1 MIRFDHPQ
9 LLALCLIPFVL
20 AVARKFGLRSLRQGL
35 ALPLDIWGARPTP
48 DAPALWRLLM
58 FLSYAGFL
66 VAWLALSVAAAG
78 PVRIERSRPMQRSD
92 ADLIF
97 VVDASPSMAAM
108 DMRPTRLD
116 AALEMI
122 RSFMADADGAG
133 GASVGVVAFGAGAIL
148 LCPPTP
154 DHQIVLDRLGV
165 VKPGMLGDG
174 TAIGQGLAT
183 AYRHL
188 SAGFGRRKFI
198 VLLTD
203 GEDNVGVVHPVDA
216 ASAFAAAGMGMLVL
230 GLGSSG
236 DAPIEY
242 LDPST
247 GERLVGAYRSGFD
260 DRALEAIATA
270 GGGSYVRAADAV
282 AIGRALSRLGSASL
296 QRAEQPTQLDTA
308 LRIPLGQYFALIAAI
323 AMALAWTIRRVV
335 LGGLA

>member
-1 MIRFDHPQ
+1 MIRFDHPL
-9 LLALCLIPFVL
+9 LLALCLVPLGL
-20 AVARKFGLRSLRQGL
+20 ALAGKYGLGPHSKGL
-35 ALPLDIWGARPTP
+35 ALPLDVWGARPTP
-48 DAPALWRLLM
+48 DAPSVLRLLL
-58 FLSYAGFL
+58 FISYAGF
-66 VAWLALSVAAAG
+66 VFAWLALSVAAAG

-92 ADLIF
+92 ADIMF
-97 VVDASPSMAAM
+97 VIDASPSMAAM

-116 AALEMI
+116 AALEMV

-133 GASVGVVAFGAGAIL
+133 GASIGVVAFGAGAIL
-148 LCPPTP
+148 VCPPTP
-154 DHQIVLDRLGV
+154 DHQIILDRLGV
-165 VKPGMLGDG
+165 IKPGMLGDG

-188 SAGFGRRKFI
+188 SAGYGRRKFL

-203 GEDNVGVVHPVDA
+203 GEDNVGVVHPLDA

-242 LDPST
+242 LDPAT

-260 DRALEAIATA
+260 DGALDAIAAA
-270 GGGSYVRAADAV
+270 GGGSYLRAVDAG
-282 AIGRALSRLGSASL
+282 AIGRALSRLGNASL
-296 QRAEQPTQLDTA
+296 QRGDSAVQLDTY
-308 LRIPLGQYFALIAAI
+308 LRVPLGRFFAMAASL

>member
-1 MIRFDHPQ
+1 MIRFDHP
-9 LLALCLIPFVL
+9 LLLVLCLVPFGLVL
-20 AVARKFGLRSLRQGL
+20 ARRSRLRTYRKGL
-35 ALPLDIWGARPTP
+35 ALPLDFWGARPTP
-48 DAPALWRLLM
+48 EAPAAVRLLLL
-58 FLSYAGFL
+58 LSYAGFL
-66 VAWLALSVAAAG
+66 IAWQALSVAAAG
-78 PVRIERSRPMQRSD
+78 PVRIEHSRPMQRSD
-92 ADLIF
+92 ADIMF

-108 DMRPTRLD
+108 DMKPTRLD
-116 AALEMI
+116 AALEMV
-122 RSFMADADGAG
+122 RSFMANADGAG

-154 DHQIVLDRLGV
+154 DHLVVLDRLSV

-188 SAGFGRRKFI
+188 TAGYGRRKYT

-216 ASAFAAAGMGMLVL
+216 ASAFAAAGVGMLVL

-242 LDPST
+242 LDPAT
-247 GERLVGAYRSGFD
+247 GERLIGAYRSGFD

-270 GGGSYVRAADAV
+270 GGGTYIRAADAG
-282 AIGRALSRLGSASL
+282 AIGKALSRLGNASL
-296 QRAEQPTQLDTA
+296 QRADSPTQLDTA
-308 LRIPLGQYFALIAAI
+308 LRIPLGRFFALAAAF
-323 AMALAWTIRRVV
+323 AMAVAWTIRRAV

>member
-1 MIRFDHPQ
+1 MIHFDHP
-9 LLALCLIPFVL
+9 LFLALCLVP
-20 AVARKFGLRSLRQGL
+20 FGLGLVRRSRLAPSRRGL
-35 ALPLDIWGARPTP
+35 ALPLDFWGARPSP
-48 DAPALWRLLM
+48 DAPAVWRLLL
-58 FLSYAGFL
+58 FLSHGGFL

-78 PVRIERSRPMQRSD
+78 PVRVEPSRPMQRSD
-92 ADLIF
+92 ADIMF
-97 VVDASPSMAAM
+97 VIDASPSMAAM
-108 DMRPTRLD
+108 DMKPTRLD
-116 AALEMI
+116 AALQMV
-122 RSFMADADGAG
+122 RTFMADADGAG
-133 GASVGVVAFGAGAIL
+133 GASVGVVSFGAGAIL

-154 DHQIVLDRLGV
+154 DHQIVLDRLAV

-188 SAGFGRRKFI
+188 SAGYGRRKYL

-216 ASAFAAAGMGMLVL
+216 ASAFAAAGVGMLVL

-242 LDPST
+242 IDPAT

-260 DRALEAIATA
+260 DRTLEAIAAA
-270 GGGSYVRAADAV
+270 GGGSYVRAADAQ
-282 AIGRALSRLGSASL
+282 AIGRALARLGKARLEQAESPVL
-296 QRAEQPTQLDTA
+296 QDMAVRV
-308 LRIPLGQYFALIAAI
+308 PLGRFFALAAAY
-323 AMALAWTIRRVV
+323 AMALAWTIRRLV

>member
-1 MIRFDHPQ
+1 MIRFDHPVI
-9 LLALCLIPFVL
+9 LALGLIPFGL
-20 AVARKFGLRSLRQGL
+20 WVARKFSLGSHRYGL
-35 ALPLDIWGARPTP
+35 ALPLDIWGSRPTT
-48 DAPALWRLLM
+48 DAPTIWRFLL
-58 FLSYAGFL
+58 FLSHAGFII
-66 VAWLALSVAAAG
+66 AWLALSVAAAG
-78 PVRIERSRPMQRSD
+78 PVRIEHSRPMQRSD
-92 ADLIF
+92 ADIMF

-108 DMRPTRLD
+108 DMRPTRLE
-116 AALEMI
+116 AALEMV
-122 RSFMADADGAG
+122 RGFMADADGAG

-188 SAGFGRRKFI
+188 SAGYGRRKFI

-230 GLGSSG
+230 GLGSTG

-242 LDPST
+242 IDPAT

-260 DRALEAIATA
+260 DRALEAIAAA
-270 GGGSYVRAADAV
+270 GGGSYVRAADAG

-296 QRAEQPTQLDTA
+296 QRAENPTQLDRA
-308 LRIPLGQYFALIAAI
+308 LRIPLGHFFALIAAV
-323 AMALAWTIRRVV
+323 AMALAWTLRRLV

>member
-1 MIRFDHPQ
+1 M
-9 LLALCLIPFVL
+9 
-20 AVARKFGLRSLRQGL
+20 
-35 ALPLDIWGARPTP
+35 ALPLDIWGFRPTP
-48 DAPALWRLLM
+48 DAPTAVRLLL

-66 VAWLALSVAAAG
+66 FAWLALSVAAAG
-78 PVRIERSRPMQRSD
+78 PVRIERSKPLQRSD
-92 ADLIF
+92 ADIMF

-108 DMRPTRLD
+108 DMRPNRLD
-116 AALEMI
+116 AALGMI

-133 GASVGVVAFGAGAIL
+133 GASIGVVAFGAGAIL

-154 DHQIVLDRLGV
+154 DHQTVLDRLGV

-188 SAGFGRRKFI
+188 SAGYGRRKFM

-216 ASAFAAAGMGMLVL
+216 AAAFAAAGMGVLVL
-230 GLGSSG
+230 GIGSSG

-242 LDPST
+242 VDPAT

-270 GGGSYVRAADAV
+270 GGGTYVRAADAG
-282 AIGRALSRLGSASL
+282 AIGRALSRLGNASL
-296 QRAEQPTQLDTA
+296 QRAETPTQLDTA
-308 LRIPLGQYFALIAAI
+308 LRIPLGRYLALAAAL
-323 AMALAWTIRRVV
+323 AMALAWTIRRLL

>member
-1 MIRFDHPQ
+1 MMRFDHP
-9 LLALCLIPFVL
+9 LFLVLCLVP
-20 AVARKFGLRSLRQGL
+20 FGLVLSRRCRFRSGRRGL
-35 ALPLDIWGARPTP
+35 ALPLDFWDSRPTP
-48 DAPALWRLLM
+48 DAPAVWRLLL
-58 FLSYAGFL
+58 FLSNVGFL
-66 VAWLALSVAAAG
+66 AAWMALSVAAAG
-78 PVRIERSRPMQRSD
+78 PVRVQHSRPMQRSD
-92 ADLIF
+92 ADIMF

-108 DMRPTRLD
+108 DMKPTRLD
-116 AALEMI
+116 AALDMV
-122 RSFMADADGAG
+122 RNFMANADGAG

-154 DHQIVLDRLGV
+154 DHQTVLDRLGV

-188 SAGFGRRKFI
+188 SAGYGRRKFM

-216 ASAFAAAGMGMLVL
+216 ASAFAAAGMNMLVL

-242 LDPST
+242 IDPAS

-260 DRALEAIATA
+260 DRALEVIAAA
-270 GGGSYVRAADAV
+270 GGGIYVRAVDTG
-282 AIGRALSRLGSASL
+282 AIGRALARLGNAKLAKADGST
-296 QRAEQPTQLDTA
+296 QRDTT
-308 LRIPLGQYFALIAAI
+308 LRIPLGSYFALAAAF

>member
-1 MIRFDHPQ
+1 MIRFDHP
-9 LLALCLIPFVL
+9 LLLILCLAP
-20 AVARKFGLRSLRQGL
+20 FGLVLTKKFSLRSSRNGL
-35 ALPLDIWGARPTP
+35 ALPLDIWGARPSP
-48 DAPALWRLLM
+48 EAPAVWRLLL
-58 FLSYAGFL
+58 FLSYLGFFI
-66 VAWLALSVAAAG
+66 AWLALAVAAAG

-92 ADLIF
+92 ADLMF

-116 AALEMI
+116 AALEMV

-133 GASVGVVAFGAGAIL
+133 GASVGIVAFGAGAIL

-188 SAGFGRRKFI
+188 SYGYGRRKFI

-242 LDPST
+242 LDPAT
-247 GERLVGAYRSGFD
+247 GERLVGAYRSSFD
-260 DRALEAIATA
+260 DQALEAIATA
-270 GGGSYVRAADAV
+270 GGGTYVRAADAG

-296 QRAEQPTQLDTA
+296 QRADRPTQLDTA
-308 LRIPLGQYFALIAAI
+308 LRIPLGRYFAYIAAI
-323 AMALAWTIRRVV
+323 AMALAWTIRRAV

>member
-1 MIRFDHPQ
+1 
-9 LLALCLIPFVL
+9 
-20 AVARKFGLRSLRQGL
+20 L
-35 ALPLDIWGARPTP
+35 ALPLDIWGFRPTP
-48 DAPALWRLLM
+48 DAPTAVRLLL

-66 VAWLALSVAAAG
+66 FAWLALSVAAAG
-78 PVRIERSRPMQRSD
+78 PVRIERSKPLQRSD
-92 ADLIF
+92 ADIMF

-108 DMRPTRLD
+108 DMRPNRLD
-116 AALEMI
+116 AALGMI

-133 GASVGVVAFGAGAIL
+133 GASIGVVAFGAGAIL

-154 DHQIVLDRLGV
+154 DHQTVLDRLGV

-188 SAGFGRRKFI
+188 SAGYGRRKFM

-216 ASAFAAAGMGMLVL
+216 AAAFAAAGMGVLVL
-230 GLGSSG
+230 GIGSSG

-242 LDPST
+242 VDPAT

-270 GGGSYVRAADAV
+270 GGGTYVRAADAG
-282 AIGRALSRLGSASL
+282 AIGRALSRLGNASL
-296 QRAEQPTQLDTA
+296 QRAETPTQLDTA
-308 LRIPLGQYFALIAAI
+308 LRIPLGRYLALAAAL
-323 AMALAWTIRRVV
+323 AMALAWTIRRLL

>member
-1 MIRFDHPQ
+1 MIRFDHP
-9 LLALCLIPFVL
+9 LLLVLCLIPFAHTL
-20 AVARKFGLRSLRQGL
+20 YRRFNLRPPRRGV
-35 ALPLDIWGARPTP
+35 ALPLDIWGFRPTP
-48 DAPALWRLLM
+48 DAPNAVRLLL

-66 VAWLALSVAAAG
+66 FAWLALSVAAAS
-78 PVRIERSRPMQRSD
+78 PVRIERSKPLQRSD
-92 ADLIF
+92 ADIMF

-108 DMRPTRLD
+108 DMRPNRLD
-116 AALEMI
+116 AALGMI

-188 SAGFGRRKFI
+188 SAGYGRRKFM

-216 ASAFAAAGMGMLVL
+216 AAAFAAAGMGVLVL

-242 LDPST
+242 VDPAT

-260 DRALEAIATA
+260 DRVLEAIATA
-270 GGGSYVRAADAV
+270 GGGTYVRAADAG
-282 AIGRALSRLGSASL
+282 AIGRALSRLGNASL
-296 QRAEQPTQLDTA
+296 QRAENPTQLDTA
-308 LRIPLGQYFALIAAI
+308 LRIPLGRFFTLAAAL
-323 AMALAWTIRRVV
+323 AMALAWTIRRLV